1 MSRKNRQ
8 MKNDITKRKKKKRH
22 NLLAEF
28 IIITLSIVIIFFA
41 LAAGVFI
48 FMFGN
53 IQKEAISSED
63 VSAVEISDSDNA
75 YTGKEIKNIALFG
88 TDSRENDDSGRSD
101 AIIIASVNTKT
112 GVIKLISIARDTY
125 INIPG
130 YGNTKICHAYAYGG
144 SSLAVKT
151 LNTNFGLDITDFVS
165 VNFDQLTEI
174 VDKLGGIDVEITE
187 NERQE
192 FNKVISETT
201 NEKISQSGMVH
212 LNGAQALCYSRI
224 RKGDSD
230 DARTSRQREVL
241 QLLFEK
247 MKKESPLK
255 YPSIVRELM
264 PYVTTSLNTEEIIKL
279 AAVVVTKNPSMES
292 AGMPNEYIEH
302 SGGKIDRVWYYIY
315 DIDTAA
321 DMIKEFIYDDIDF
334 SQYGQTDLNPS
345 ESS

>member
-41 LAAGVFI
+41 LATGVFI

-101 AIIIASVNTKT
+101 GIMCASANTKT
-112 GVIKLISIARDTY
+112 CVRKLISISRDTY

-165 VNFDQLTEI
+165 VNFHQLTEI
-174 VDKLGGIDVEITE
+174 VDKLGGIDV
-187 NERQE
+187 
-192 FNKVISETT
+192 
-201 NEKISQSGMVH
+201 
-212 LNGAQALCYSRI
+212 
-224 RKGDSD
+224 
-230 DARTSRQREVL
+230 
-241 QLLFEK
+241 
-247 MKKESPLK
+247 
-255 YPSIVRELM
+255 
-264 PYVTTSLNTEEIIKL
+264 
-279 AAVVVTKNPSMES
+279 
-292 AGMPNEYIEH
+292 
-302 SGGKIDRVWYYIY
+302 
-315 DIDTAA
+315 
-321 DMIKEFIYDDIDF
+321 
-334 SQYGQTDLNPS
+334 
-345 ESS
+345 